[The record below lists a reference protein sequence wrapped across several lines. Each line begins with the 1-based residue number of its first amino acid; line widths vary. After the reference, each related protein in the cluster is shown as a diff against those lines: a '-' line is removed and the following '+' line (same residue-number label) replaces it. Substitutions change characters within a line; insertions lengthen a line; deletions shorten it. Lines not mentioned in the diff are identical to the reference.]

1 MRKWIPVSAAVL
13 CAGGFTA
20 PAVAGLISAPPAVV
34 AYASTQP
41 AGAPVAPPLC
51 PITSIAESQDA
62 NYGNTAA
69 VLIGCP
75 TTSDNCPKDQN
86 GKCKE

>member
-1 MRKWIPVSAAVL
+1 MRKWIPVSVAVL
-13 CAGGFTA
+13 SAGGFTV
-20 PAVAGLISAPPAVV
+20 PAVAGLLSAPPAVV
-34 AYASTQP
+34 AYASPSGGT
-41 AGAPVAPPLC
+41 PVAPPLC

-75 TTSDNCPKDQN
+75 TTSDNCPKDAN

>member
-1 MRKWIPVSAAVL
+1 MRKWIPVSAFVL
-13 CAGGFTA
+13 SAGAFAA
-20 PAVAGLISAPPAVV
+20 PAVAGLVSAPVAAV
-34 AYASTQP
+34 ASAP

-75 TTSDNCPKDQN
+75 TTSDNCPKDAN